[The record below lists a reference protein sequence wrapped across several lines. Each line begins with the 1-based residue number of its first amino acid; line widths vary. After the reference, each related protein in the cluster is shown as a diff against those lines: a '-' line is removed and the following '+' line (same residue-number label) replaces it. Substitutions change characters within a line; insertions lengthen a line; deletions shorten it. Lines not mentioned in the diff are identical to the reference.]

1 MIVLLTEEP
10 SMRVVLQE
18 VIRRNFP
25 GKLEDLDWKVVA
37 YSGKSDLEKCF
48 PRTMRGWDW
57 KNPVFI
63 VMRDNDGG
71 DCANLKQRLVSLAA
85 PAGRE
90 FRVRIVC
97 QELESWL
104 LGDSEAVRS
113 AYPRCRFSNDQARY
127 RDPDLLTNAAEELHK
142 LTGDRT
148 KERRAGRIAPHLS
161 PNRNRS
167 RSFQLLFRTLNEFL
181 G

>member
-18 VIRRNFP
+18 VIRRGFP
-25 GKLEDLDWKVVA
+25 GKIEHQDWKVVA
-37 YSGKSDLEKCF
+37 YSGKSDLEKRF
-48 PRTMRGWDW
+48 TITMRGWDW
-57 KNPVFI
+57 ESPVFI

-71 DCANLKQRLVSLAA
+71 DCAHLKRRLVSLAS
-85 PAGRE
+85 PTGRE

-104 LGDSEAVRS
+104 IGDAEAVRS
-113 AYPRCRFSNDQARY
+113 AYPRCSFSNDQARY
-127 RDPDLLTNAAEELHK
+127 RDPDLLTNAAQELHK

-161 PNRNRS
+161 PDRNRS
-167 RSFQLLFRTLNEFL
+167 RSFQVLFRTLNEFL